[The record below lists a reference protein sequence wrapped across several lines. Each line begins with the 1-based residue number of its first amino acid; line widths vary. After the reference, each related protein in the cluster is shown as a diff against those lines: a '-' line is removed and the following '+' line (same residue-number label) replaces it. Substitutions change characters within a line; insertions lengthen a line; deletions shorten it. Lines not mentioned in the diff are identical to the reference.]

1 MQISIKKL
9 KCLVKT
15 RDMGLMIAK
24 NLSKFVFLVYDGK
37 GIALLLYSEI
47 DKDGDHILIKVIQ
60 YI

>member
-1 MQISIKKL
+1 
-9 KCLVKT
+9 
-15 RDMGLMIAK
+15 MGLMIAK

-37 GIALLLYSEI
+37 RIALLLYSGI